1 MLGDPL
7 FEVDSAPGV
16 KSFGLPL
23 EVDFLTRDWVL
34 VGHLTTVNDVLRVA
48 MGRSFPAPLT
58 LTGFPAGLFGA
69 GPQGDGVAL
78 TQQHAIM
85 SLNMMAHILSDA
97 VGIADIS
104 AIEELPED

>member
-7 FEVDSAPGV
+7 FEVDGAPGV
-16 KSFGLPL
+16 DALGLPP
-23 EVDFLTRDWVL
+23 EVDLLTRGVL

-85 SLNMMAHILSDA
+85 SLNMMTHILGDA
-97 VGIADIS
+97 VGVADIS
-104 AIEELPED
+104 AIEELP